1 MNITQWNDQA
11 AEEWFSKIYNLS
23 TVQSDNYRVYIVAQ
37 LVDTN
42 KMPFSPIVR
51 KYVQFAGRPDTT
63 TNGAVNNTNI
73 YGGDMWSWNLT
84 KGLKKVYESP
94 Y

>member
-1 MNITQWNDQA
+1 VNISEWNDQA
-11 AEEWFSKIYNLS
+11 AEEWFYKIYNLS

-42 KMPFSPIVR
+42 KLPTSPLMR

-63 TNGAVNNTNI
+63 TTGANNNTT